1 MEIPSRAIPS
11 GRSLSLVRALAP
23 FAVVIAA
30 AVVLVAAQPV
40 TGPWWL
46 NADAD
51 ATYSASAL
59 NIISGSHS
67 RYFDHPGLPTQE
79 VLALTF
85 GAVSLPH
92 GGPTRAW
99 ATNEMLH
106 LDRARPVFRGWAIL
120 FFVGGAAL
128 ACFLLARLLGHW
140 TWGVAGGLLWLAQ
153 PELTDTIQIRPDMLL
168 CVLLLL
174 AGYTAVRGFERRSAL
189 AYAVAAAI
197 AGIAFMTKL
206 HAVAIIPMIVL
217 AVALGHPGPGWRL
230 SMREG
235 LRSFVA
241 RHRVGVCVVAVAW
254 FICFLILNWGRFT
267 VTTEGMNAGLLGAI
281 AFAVFDYAVAA
292 HFVHK
297 SVRNRLARR
306 IFDPLYVWLA
316 GAFAVGVAIPL
327 LLVLTYS
334 PWILSL
340 TFETLVGRNVNA
352 GVSTF
357 NLSLHQFTTFPLLE
371 VMIVVALAGI
381 AALVGVV
388 RRDAFP
394 VLWFVGSGVAI
405 VMAMARLSE
414 LRYYAPGFVLA
425 IPAAL
430 WLLRRLGST
439 AAPILTAALVA
450 GVVIPTFVHM
460 NDQSHY
466 VALEQKEN
474 RAATQI
480 ADRVLKPGEVA
491 LLPNY
496 GYPVPDTRWWELLHE
511 YVYSPPAYPYRFLP
525 DDPNAIQTATSEG
538 ERVRYYIG
546 SAALGVRKRE
556 TLTLVSGTYEVEP
569 VRGEP
574 GDPGLEL
581 GVVRLLSG
589 PGT

>member
-1 MEIPSRAIPS
+1 LTRVLAI
-11 GRSLSLVRALAP
+11 AP
-23 FAVVIAA
+23 LGAVIAA
-30 AVVLVAAQPV
+30 AVALVAAQPV

-59 NIISGSHS
+59 NIVSGDYS

-85 GAVSLPH
+85 GAVSLAH

-106 LDRARPVFRGWAIL
+106 LDRARPIFRGWAIL

-128 ACFLLARLLGHW
+128 AYLLLSRLFGHW
-140 TWGVAGGLLWLAQ
+140 TWGLAGGLLWLAQ

-174 AGYTAVRGFERRSAL
+174 AGYVAVRGWERRSAL
-189 AYAVAAAI
+189 MYAVAAAI

-206 HAVAIIPMIVL
+206 HAVAIIPMILLATVLGYPGPSWRRAIVDGARRFVAGHRLGVGL
-217 AVALGHPGPGWRL
+217 AVGAWVV
-230 SMREG
+230 
-235 LRSFVA
+235 SF
-241 RHRVGVCVVAVAW
+241 
-254 FICFLILNWGRFT
+254 LLLNWHRFT
-267 VTTEGMNAGLLGAI
+267 ITTAGMNAGLLGAI
-281 AFAVFDYAVAA
+281 AFVVFDYALATY
-292 HFVHK
+292 FVHK
-297 SVRNRLARR
+297 VVRNRLARR
-306 IFDPLYVWLA
+306 IFDPLYLALA
-316 GAFAVGVAIPL
+316 GAFAVGVALPL
-327 LLVLTYS
+327 LLVLAYS
-334 PWILSL
+334 PRILSL
-340 TFETLVGRNVNA
+340 TFETLIGRNVNA
-352 GVSTF
+352 GISAF
-357 NLSLHQFTTFPLLE
+357 NLSFHQLTSFPLLE
-371 VMIVVALAGI
+371 VMVVVALAGV
-381 AALVGVV
+381 AAIVGIV

-394 VLWFVGSGVAI
+394 VLWFLGAAAAT

-430 WLLRRLGST
+430 WLFRRPR
-439 AAPILTAALVA
+439 AATTPILVWALVA
-450 GVVIPTFVHM
+450 VVVIPTFAHM
-460 NDQSHY
+460 NDQTHF
-466 VALEQKEN
+466 VAVEQTEN

-480 ADRVLKPGEVA
+480 AGRLLKPGEVA

-496 GYPVPDTRWWELLHE
+496 GYPMPDTRWWELLHQ
-511 YVYSPPAYPYRFLP
+511 YVYSPPPYPYRFLP
-525 DDPNAIQTATSEG
+525 DDPNAIQTAMSQG
-538 ERVRYYIG
+538 EHVRYYLG
-546 SAALGVRKRE
+546 SAALGVHERQS
-556 TLTLVSGTYEVEP
+556 LTLVSGTYEVEP
-569 VRGEP
+569 VQGEP

>member
-1 MEIPSRAIPS
+1 MEIPSRAIPT
-11 GRSLSLVRALAP
+11 RRVLTHALAIAP
-23 FAVVIAA
+23 LGAVLAA

-59 NIISGSHS
+59 NIVSGSHS

-85 GAVSLPH
+85 GAVSLAH

-128 ACFLLARLLGHW
+128 AYLLLSRLFGHW
-140 TWGVAGGLLWLAQ
+140 TWGLAGGLLWLAQ

-168 CVLLLL
+168 CILLLL
-174 AGYTAVRGFERRSAL
+174 AGYVTVRGWERKSAL

-197 AGIAFMTKL
+197 AGVAFMTKL

-217 AVALGHPGPGWRL
+217 ASALGYPGAEWRRNIL
-230 SMREG
+230 DG
-235 LRSFVA
+235 ARSFIA
-241 RHRVGVCVVAVAW
+241 RHRTGVGIAVLAW
-254 FICFLILNWGRFT
+254 FVCFLLLNWHRFT
-267 VTTEGMNAGLLGAI
+267 VTTAGMNAGLLGAI
-281 AFAVFDYAVAA
+281 AFAIFDYAIVA

-297 SVRNRLARR
+297 LVRNRLARR
-306 IFDPLYVWLA
+306 IFDPFYAWLA
-316 GAFAVGVAIPL
+316 GAFAIGVAVPL

-340 TFETLVGRNVNA
+340 TFETLIGHNVNS
-352 GVSTF
+352 GVTAF
-357 NLSLHQFTTFPLLE
+357 NLSFHQFTTFPLLE
-371 VMIVVALAGI
+371 VIIVVAFAGV
-381 AALVGVV
+381 AAIVGIV
-388 RRDAFP
+388 RRNAMP
-394 VLWFVGSGVAI
+394 LLWFTGSAVAI

-414 LRYYAPGFVLA
+414 LRYYAPGYVLA

-430 WLLRRLGST
+430 WLFRRSRT
-439 AAPILTAALVA
+439 VVAPILVWALVA
-450 GVVIPTFVHM
+450 GVVVPTFVHK
-460 NDQSHY
+460 NDQAHF
-466 VALEQKEN
+466 VALEQQES

-511 YVYSPPAYPYRFLP
+511 FVYSPPAYPYRFLP
-525 DDPNAIQTATSEG
+525 DDPNAIQTATSQG
-538 ERVRYYIG
+538 LHVRYYIG
-546 SAALGVRKRE
+546 SAALGVRKRQS
-556 TLTLVSGTYEVEP
+556 LTLVSGTYEVEP
-569 VRGEP
+569 VKGEP

-581 GVVRLLSG
+581 GVVRLVSG

>member
-1 MEIPSRAIPS
+1 VEIPSRAIPNP
-11 GRSLSLVRALAP
+11 GLLTRVLAIAP
-23 FAVVIAA
+23 LAIVIAA
-30 AVVLVAAQPV
+30 AVALVAAQPV

-59 NIISGSHS
+59 NIISGDHS

-79 VLALTF
+79 ALALTF
-85 GAVSLPH
+85 GAVSLAH

-128 ACFLLARLLGHW
+128 AYLLMSRLFGHW

-174 AGYTAVRGFERRSAL
+174 AGYVAVRAWERRSPL
-189 AYAVAAAI
+189 GYAAASVI
-197 AGIAFMTKL
+197 AGVAFMTKL

-217 AVALGHPGPGWRL
+217 ATVLGYPGRDWWRTLL
-230 SMREG
+230 SDARG
-235 LRSFVA
+235 FVA
-241 RHRVGVCVVAVAW
+241 RHRLGVGLAAGAW
-254 FICFLILNWGRFT
+254 VICFFLLNWNRFT
-267 VTTEGMNAGLLGAI
+267 VTTAGMNAGLLGA
-281 AFAVFDYAVAA
+281 VAA
-292 HFVHK
+292 ALVGYA
-297 SVRNRLARR
+297 LATMLARGGIIRR
-306 IFDPLYVWLA
+306 IFDPFYLALA
-316 GAFAVGVAIPL
+316 GAFAVGVALPL

-340 TFETLVGRNVNA
+340 TFETLTGRNVNA

-357 NLSLHQFTTFPLLE
+357 NLSFHQLTSFPLLE
-371 VMIVVALAGI
+371 VMVVFALAGV
-381 AALVGVV
+381 AAIVGIV

-394 VLWFVGSGVAI
+394 VLWFVGAAAAT

-414 LRYYAPGFVLA
+414 FRYYAPGFVLA
-425 IPAAL
+425 TPAAL
-430 WLLRRLGST
+430 WLFRRRRVV
-439 AAPILTAALVA
+439 AAPILVWVLV
-450 GVVIPTFVHM
+450 GVVVIPTFAHM
-460 NDQSHY
+460 NDQEHF
-466 VALEQKEN
+466 VALEERES

-480 ADRVLKPGEVA
+480 ADRVLRPNEVA

-496 GYPVPDTRWWELLHE
+496 DYPVPDTRWWELLHAF
-511 YVYSPPAYPYRFLP
+511 VYSPPAYPYRFLP
-525 DDPNAIQTATSEG
+525 DDPNAIQTAESQG
-538 ERVRYYIG
+538 EHVRYYIG
-546 SAALGVRKRE
+546 GAALGIRTRRP
-556 TLTLVSGTYEVEP
+556 LTLSSGTYEVEP
-569 VRGEP
+569 VRGES